1 MLVCTVYSL
10 RASCDENNKHLLYVM
25 QVPVCARGPAASPCR
40 DPRCALPRH
49 PWHSFIFFN
58 LLHLLSLFLKEE
70 QRWSHPRA
78 LPPSPVTC
86 GWGWTGRI
94 QARQW

>member
-1 MLVCTVYSL
+1 M
-10 RASCDENNKHLLYVM
+10 SCKCPCVPGAPPLALAETPVVLFPVILGILL
-25 QVPVCARGPAASPCR
+25 
-40 DPRCALPRH
+40 
-49 PWHSFIFFN
+49 FFFN